1 MRIVY
6 SDGYFLQLGDH
17 VFPAAKYRRVKDQLV
32 ELGVIAPGDLIEPE
46 PATDEEVLLVHAPSY
61 VGKLRTGLFS
71 SLEAVRHEVPYSR
84 DLVGAFYLAAGGT
97 LPARRPA
104 PGEGDGGHPGRGRH
118 HTSPTP

>member
-32 ELGVIAPGDLIEPE
+32 ELGVIAPGDVIEPE

-97 LPARRPA
+97 VVKIHAEFFLMCFA
-104 PGEGDGGHPGRGRH
+104 PGWRTEYKWGGKA
-118 HTSPTP
+118 